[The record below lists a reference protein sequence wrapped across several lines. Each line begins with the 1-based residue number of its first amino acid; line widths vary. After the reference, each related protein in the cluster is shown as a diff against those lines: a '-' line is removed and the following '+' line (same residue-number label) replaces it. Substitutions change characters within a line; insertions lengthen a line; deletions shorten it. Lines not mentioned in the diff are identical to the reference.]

1 VCSVKITPN
10 FSFAVGM
17 TKRPASG
24 SCLCVSKETQR
35 WWFKFLPV
43 LPHYVGQAF
52 NRQLPPHLAKKWR
65 FRTEYQHDKE
75 AFLGDGSRG
84 GPERREF
91 DGQERAKL

>member
-1 VCSVKITPN
+1 VEHI
-10 FSFAVGM
+10 
-17 TKRPASG
+17 R
-24 SCLCVSKETQR
+24 KETR
-35 WWFKFLPV
+35 HSANIPNSAFKFLPV